1 MNKIL
6 IILVIALVAAGF
18 FLIITN
24 NYDLGDKD
32 GRIDFAKAY
41 GGWIGKVAKN
51 TANAVGYVIKLD
63 WLPK

>member
-6 IILVIALVAAGF
+6 IILVIALIAVGF
-18 FLIITN
+18 LVISTN
-24 NYDLGDKD
+24 NYDLRDKE

-41 GGWIGKVAKN
+41 GGWIGKIGKN